1 MLTYNNGP
9 LPSLDGFMNKIS
21 DFLLELLSPSV
32 LFAFTTHI
40 RRKNIIPIIVF
51 RQMKKFDRK
60 VYHRSIMIFVKCIK
74 REVYSDIEYTPLNRN
89 NTFIAI
95 RSSLFLFILYSCYNL
110 TLKHNHEHAL

>member
-40 RRKNIIPIIVF
+40 KRKNIIPNIVF
-51 RQMKKFDRK
+51 RQMKKFGRK
-60 VYHRSIMIFVKCIK
+60 VYHR
-74 REVYSDIEYTPLNRN
+74 RTRRVYADIEYTPLNRK
-89 NTFIAI
+89 NTFIAM
-95 RSSLFLFILYSCYNL
+95 RSSIFLFVLYSYYNL
-110 TLKHNHEHAL
+110 TLKHNYQHAL